1 MRDPIY
7 LDHNSTTPTA
17 PEVIE
22 AMVGAL
28 RTCWGNPSSGHA
40 YGYRARKAV
49 EDARAS
55 VAALLG
61 CDLDEVVFTSGGT
74 ESDNAAILGVAEA
87 LSGKGK
93 HLVISC
99 VEHAAVEK
107 PCRLLESRGFSVTR
121 VPVDSRG
128 LVDARSVADALTDD
142 TILVSVMHS
151 NNETGVLQPI
161 AEIAAAARDRGIVVH
176 TDAAQSVGK
185 MPVDVRAL
193 GVDLLTVAGHKMY
206 APKGVGALY
215 LKRGTPFA
223 PFLRGSG
230 HESGRRAGTE
240 NVPEIVALG
249 AACELARKEMPQR
262 SAHLAAMRD
271 RLEQGLRA
279 KIPDLVVHGGSVP
292 RIPNTLYAAFPGC
305 AANLLVERVAEVA
318 VSAGAACHS
327 GKTEPS
333 SVLIAMGI
341 DPALAIT
348 TLRMTTG
355 RSTTAEEID
364 EAVSLLAEAA
374 SVVRSG
380 AAAR

>member
-1 MRDPIY
+1 MSDPIY

-28 RTCWGNPSSGHA
+28 RNCWGNPSSGHA
-40 YGYRARKAV
+40 YGHRARKAV
-49 EDARAS
+49 DDARAS
-55 VAALLG
+55 VASLLG
-61 CDLDEVVFTSGGT
+61 CEPDEIVFTSGGT

-87 LSGKGK
+87 LASKGK

-99 VEHAAVEK
+99 VEHAAIEK

-128 LVDARSVADALTDD
+128 LVDAKQVAAALRDD
-142 TILVSVMHS
+142 TILVSIMHS

-161 AEIAAAARDRGIVVH
+161 ADIAAAARGRGVVVH

-185 MPVDVRAL
+185 LPVDVKTL

-206 APKGVGALY
+206 GPKGVGALY
-215 LKRGTPFA
+215 LRRGTPFA

-240 NVPEIVALG
+240 NVPEIVGLA
-249 AACELARKEMPQR
+249 AACELAAKELPKR
-262 SAHLAAMRD
+262 SVHLAAMRD
-271 RLEQGLRA
+271 RLEQGLRSRIA
-279 KIPDLVVHGGSVP
+279 DLIVHGGSVP
-292 RIPNTLYAAFPGC
+292 RIPNTLYAAFPG
-305 AANLLVERVAEVA
+305 ADANSVVARVSGVA

-333 SVLIAMGI
+333 HVLLAMGV
-341 DPALAIT
+341 DPALAVT
-348 TLRMTTG
+348 TLRLTTG

-364 EAVSLLAEAA
+364 AAIGLLADAA
-374 SVVRSG
+374 ALVRSG

>member
-1 MRDPIY
+1 VSDPIY

-22 AMVGAL
+22 AMVEAL
-28 RTCWGNPSSGHA
+28 RNCWGNPSSGHA
-40 YGYRARKAV
+40 YGFRARKAV
-49 EDARAS
+49 EDARRS
-55 VAALLG
+55 VAALIG
-61 CDLDEVVFTSGGT
+61 ADLDEIVFTSGGT
-74 ESDNAAILGVAEA
+74 ESDNTAILGVAEA
-87 LSGKGK
+87 LAGKGK
-93 HLVISC
+93 HVVVSS
-99 VEHAAVEK
+99 VEHAAIER
-107 PCRLLESRGFSVTR
+107 PCRLLESRGYAVTR
-121 VPVDSRG
+121 VRVDSRG
-128 LVDARSVADALTDD
+128 LVDAKEVAAALRDD
-142 TILVSVMHS
+142 TVLVSVMHS

-161 AEIAAAARDRGIVVH
+161 AEIAAAAREHGVVFH

-185 MPVDVRAL
+185 VPVDVRSL

-215 LKRGTPFA
+215 LRRGTPFA

-249 AACELARKEMPQR
+249 AACELARNELPQR
-262 SAHLAAMRD
+262 AAHLAAMRD
-271 RLEQGLRA
+271 RLEAGLRA
-279 KIPDLVVHGGSVP
+279 RIPGLVVHGGSVP

-305 AANLLVERVAEVA
+305 DANSVVERVSGVA

-333 SVLIAMGI
+333 QVLLAMGV
-341 DPALAIT
+341 DPALAVT

-355 RSTTAEEID
+355 RSTTAEDID
-364 EAVSLLAEAA
+364 AAIGLLAEAA
-374 SVVRSG
+374 SAVRS
-380 AAAR
+380 APAR